1 MGLWPI
7 YFSEIVCDMTK
18 LKLFYY
24 TEDNVMTKY
33 YTRFATA
40 LILAVGLSISPI
52 TNAKTLK
59 VCGTSIAVAWWIYP
73 ICATAVG
80 GLVAGCSAPIID
92 GGFVCG
98 GSIATV
104 ALTCGVSTQSMKAVV
119 RNCLK

>member
-1 MGLWPI
+1 M
-7 YFSEIVCDMTK
+7 K
-18 LKLFYY
+18 QRK
-24 TEDNVMTKY
+24 
-33 YTRFATA
+33 TRYITA

-80 GLVAGCSAPIID
+80 GLVAGCSAPID